1 MDYYELLGVPRDA
14 TEKEIARAYRR
25 QALKFH
31 PDINPDPDSEQFH
44 RVTQAYETLSDAGL
58 RAYYDLHGV
67 PKPQHDQQQAVEDL
81 ICELFFKHLQCDG
94 DVVVALRTELS
105 RRARAAY
112 EEMDSMAAHISNLK
126 RRLAALQ
133 GGEPQFLELLQAALE
148 REIGKA
154 QQQLSDLENYLSVV
168 NAAEEATDGMTCL
181 DRSKLLRRR

>member
-1 MDYYELLGVPRDA
+1 
-14 TEKEIARAYRR
+14 
-25 QALKFH
+25 
-31 PDINPDPDSEQFH
+31 
-44 RVTQAYETLSDAGL
+44 
-58 RAYYDLHGV
+58 
-67 PKPQHDQQQAVEDL
+67 
-81 ICELFFKHLQCDG
+81 
-94 DVVVALRTELS
+94 
-105 RRARAAY
+105 
-112 EEMDSMAAHISNLK
+112 MAAHISNLK